1 MAIDECPFTF
11 RQLAT
16 DRLPNDMAQMRKA
29 MAKAH
34 PMAKFAR
41 RGEGPK
47 TILSELRHERD
58 FAGCYV
64 LMDKGKPVYVG
75 ISRTVIH
82 RLLQHVKGRTH
93 YDASLAYQIARKK
106 HPHSASR
113 SAAME
118 DSGFAEAF
126 EQAKRYLGSLSVAFI
141 PIEDDVELHLFE
153 VYCAMELDTS
163 EWNSF
168 RTH

>member
-16 DRLPNDMAQMRKA
+16 DRLPNDMARMREA

-41 RGEGPK
+41 RGGGSR
-47 TILSELRHERD
+47 TILGELGRERD
-58 FAGCYV
+58 FVGCYV

-75 ISRTVIH
+75 ISRTVIQ

-93 YDASLAYQIARKK
+93 YDASLAYRIACKK

-113 SAAME
+113 SDAME
-118 DSGFAEAF
+118 DPSFAEAF
-126 EQAKRYLGSLSVAFI
+126 EQAKAYLGALSVAFI